1 MALFLL
7 SWTLLERF
15 LDAVARKLTKIR
27 FIGPISVAMM
37 LSEDDLY

>member
-27 FIGPISVAMM
+27 FIGPISLAMM
-37 LSEDDLY
+37 LSEDDF